1 METDVL
7 SLARTAA
14 SATTKRELRVITAD
28 AFASKPFTGNPA
40 AICPVPFDM
49 ELSKE
54 TMQDIAMEMSLAET
68 AYVRPLTPSD
78 NFKSGSRFGLRWF
91 TPVMEVE
98 ICGHATLASA
108 AVLFYGLGNESKAIT
123 FDTLSGE
130 LIVRRDGDSL
140 SMDFPVGVTEPK
152 SVSNTPGV
160 REVAW
165 CSSMRYLVVRLNDG
179 MTRSEFEKWR
189 CDIAA
194 IERSLTGV
202 QIVLVT
208 TRGTPD
214 QGYVDDQSVAYD
226 FVSRC
231 FAPWSGV
238 PEDPVTGS
246 AQCVLAHY
254 WSLQLGKK
262 EFYTRQCSKRGGDI
276 RLRLDGDRVH
286 ITGKATLVL
295 DGTITL

>member
-1 METDVL
+1 M
-7 SLARTAA
+7 
-14 SATTKRELRVITAD
+14 K
-28 AFASKPFTGNPA
+28 
-40 AICPVPFDM
+40 

-152 SVSNTPGV
+152 TEADYEKMIKSLGNIPGV
-160 REVAW
+160 GDVRW
-165 CSSMRYLVVRLNDG
+165 CPSLRYVLVRLKDG
-179 MTRSEFEKWR
+179 MSRSEFEKWR
-189 CDIAA
+189 CDIGQM
-194 IERSLTGV
+194 EQSLSNV
-202 QIVLVT
+202 VVVIVT
-208 TRGTPD
+208 TRGTPE
-214 QGYVDDQSVAYD
+214 QGYVDDQGVAYD

-246 AQCVLAHY
+246 AQTVLIHY
-254 WSLQLGKK
+254 WSKELGKP
-262 EFYTRQCSKRGGDI
+262 EMYTRQCSKRGGDI
-276 RLRLDGDRVH
+276 RLKLEGDRVH
-286 ITGKATLVL
+286 MTGKATMVME
-295 DGTITL
+295 GTLTLE